1 MNIKEQ
7 AAALAAP
14 YEQTILEYRHYLHAH
29 PELSFEEFGTA
40 AFIRE
45 HLAQSGVAEES
56 GYSGNA
62 VVGVIDSGVPGPTI
76 AFRADIDALPVDE
89 DNDLPYRSTVPG
101 VMHACGHDCHAAIL
115 LCLADLMNKN
125 RDILKGKVKFI
136 FQPAEEKFPGGAV
149 TLCQEGVM
157 KDVDYIFG
165 CHVASAHPLG
175 TVDCFAGPASGAC
188 SEFNIHII
196 GKGGH
201 SSSPDKALN
210 PLPVACAV
218 GTALT
223 TLRPEKL
230 APSSVAVLS
239 VTSIHGGDPKYLNV
253 IPDDAWVSGDTRALG
268 NEAMDTIFA
277 EIKRISEGICAAYGL
292 ECDAQLL
299 FGFPSCVHSEREVG
313 IVHKAAEALGF
324 EIAPKKLSMGAE
336 DFSFYELEKP
346 GAFFHV
352 GVADPERPIT
362 STPHHNCHFQIDE
375 RGLMDALRMEVAVYL
390 QALAEEK

>member
-1 MNIKEQ
+1 M
-7 AAALAAP
+7 
-14 YEQTILEYRHYLHAH
+14 
-29 PELSFEEFGTA
+29 
-40 AFIRE
+40 
-45 HLAQSGVAEES
+45 
-56 GYSGNA
+56 
-62 VVGVIDSGVPGPTI
+62 
-76 AFRADIDALPVDE
+76 
-89 DNDLPYRSTVPG
+89 
-101 VMHACGHDCHAAIL
+101 
-115 LCLADLMNKN
+115 
-125 RDILKGKVKFI
+125 
-136 FQPAEEKFPGGAV
+136 
-149 TLCQEGVM
+149 
-157 KDVDYIFG
+157 
-165 CHVASAHPLG
+165 
-175 TVDCFAGPASGAC
+175 
-188 SEFNIHII
+188 
-196 GKGGH
+196 
-201 SSSPDKALN
+201 
-210 PLPVACAV
+210 PVACAV

-230 APSSVAVLS
+230 APSTVAVLS